1 MRSDCGSTGN
11 ETREG
16 VGDSSSIVSDSMA
29 WGFDVSDMCQRG
41 SRRAILENT
50 PFSLFALKLHVDLN
64 GDAGRFFKHR
74 CHHTYLVSLKNGL
87 KSEEIGGTDGL
98 RKQWIRIVFII
109 SICPIDQR
117 GKTPT
122 AAAVRCL
129 PTSIP
134 PLITAIGS

>member
-1 MRSDCGSTGN
+1 
-11 ETREG
+11 
-16 VGDSSSIVSDSMA
+16 MA

-87 KSEEIGGTDGL
+87 KSEEIGGTDSGSNGFAL
-98 RKQWIRIVFII
+98 YLSSPSAQLTKEERHQQQLQLDVFQLLYLL
-109 SICPIDQR
+109 S
-117 GKTPT
+117 
-122 AAAVRCL
+122 
-129 PTSIP
+129 
-134 PLITAIGS
+134 